1 MGEYAQNS
9 LRKPA
14 TGITPFQCILGYQP
28 PLFPWSG
35 EPSNVPA
42 VNDWIQ
48 RSEETWNQAHLHL
61 RHAVRRNQVQADRH
75 RRHNPEYHVGQWVW
89 LSARDLRLHLPCRKL
104 SPRYVGPFQITRQIT
119 PVSFEL
125 NLPNH
130 YRISPT
136 FHVSLLKPAN
146 GPGEGPEEP
155 LEDADPLPISR
166 EEEEIY
172 QVWELL
178 DSRHRGCT
186 LQYLVDWEGYGPE
199 ERSWVDTEDILD
211 PSLVE
216 EFHRDHPER
225 PAPRPR
231 GRPRR
236 RPPPRFRSRSQ
247 GGLCH
252 AERSYGSLSWSSTGT
267 ITRVLVWL
275 HLPAAP
281 YLVLIIC
288 HTCRLLPGLF
298 NQSSGTGPVQSLVL
312 PWLTFPSVFPSVF
325 ICVLPGL
332 LTLSPD
338 RLLPASLTPPAYW
351 LSSLS
356 AACPDPLPCLCL
368 RICLVYVALDT
379 TVWYLP
385 VWPPLCI
392 NKAADGS
399 QRHWPIIT
407 HTKYKNRNWN
417 IMWQMSN
424 KTYFST
430 IYILVRFITWFYS
443 IDAVPLSSPHCR
455 TLVVLI
461 WTNIKLLWTW
471 HFKGWSEITGISG

>member
-1 MGEYAQNS
+1 MWTEYAQNS

-48 RSEETWNQAHLHL
+48 RSEETWNQAHHHL

-75 RRHNPEYHVGQWVW
+75 RRRNPEYHVGQWVW

-136 FHVSLLKPAN
+136 FHVSLLKPADD
-146 GPGEGPEEP
+146 PGEGSEEP

-166 EEEEIY
+166 EDEEIY
-172 QVWELL
+172 QVRELL
-178 DSRHRGCT
+178 DSRRRGRT

-199 ERSWVDTEDILD
+199 ERSWVDAEDILD

-225 PAPRPR
+225 PAPRLR

-247 GGLCH
+247 GRG
-252 AERSYGSLSWSSTGT
+252 ALSHRALLWLPF
-267 ITRVLVWL
+267 LVIDGNR
-275 HLPAAP
+275 HP
-281 YLVLIIC
+281 II
-288 HTCRLLPGLF
+288 
-298 NQSSGTGPVQSLVL
+298 
-312 PWLTFPSVFPSVF
+312 
-325 ICVLPGL
+325 
-332 LTLSPD
+332 
-338 RLLPASLTPPAYW
+338 SLTTSP
-351 LSSLS
+351 
-356 AACPDPLPCLCL
+356 
-368 RICLVYVALDT
+368 
-379 TVWYLP
+379 
-385 VWPPLCI
+385 
-392 NKAADGS
+392 
-399 QRHWPIIT
+399 
-407 HTKYKNRNWN
+407 
-417 IMWQMSN
+417 
-424 KTYFST
+424 
-430 IYILVRFITWFYS
+430 
-443 IDAVPLSSPHCR
+443 SSPVPGTDH
-455 TLVVLI
+455 
-461 WTNIKLLWTW
+461 
-471 HFKGWSEITGISG
+471 